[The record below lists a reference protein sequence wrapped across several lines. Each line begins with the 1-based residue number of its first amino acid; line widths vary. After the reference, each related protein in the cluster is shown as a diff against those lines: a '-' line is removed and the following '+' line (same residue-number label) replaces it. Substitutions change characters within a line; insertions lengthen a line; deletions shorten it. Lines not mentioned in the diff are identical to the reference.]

1 MKKLVLLVTVML
13 GVGLGAFG
21 FYFLHWRGNR
31 VVTELHENGQKRLEG
46 TLKDG
51 KRHGFWTFWHEN
63 GQKKEEG
70 TWKDG
75 KMDGLQTYWH
85 ENGQKWAELT
95 LRDGQVISEKWWNSK
110 GEEVETPIDA
120 LK

>member
-1 MKKLVLLVTVML
+1 MKYVPVVALAVFALLLAGCGKSEPDLEDGLVT
-13 GVGLGAFG
+13 
-21 FYFLHWRGNR
+21 R
-31 VVTELHENGQKRLEG
+31 
-46 TLKDG
+46 
-51 KRHGFWTFWHEN
+51 WHAN